1 MNAFSRFLA
10 CSSIEWQTKEWEWK
24 MLVLARAGE
33 LIYQGLALNVLVI
46 VDLEPCHCLESEYQ
60 CKDGGKSCKQTPKLQ
75 KLIRI
80 MWRQSRKSA
89 KVFVM
94 WHVRTQSPGNFP
106 VLSSRN
112 HGLRATAGRARRQ
125 QSFCLSLGLL
135 VDLSYWLDC

>member
-1 MNAFSRFLA
+1 
-10 CSSIEWQTKEWEWK
+10 

-33 LIYQGLALNVLVI
+33 LIYQGLALKVLVI
-46 VDLEPCHCLESEYQ
+46 VDLEQCHCLESEYQ
-60 CKDGGKSCKQTPKLQ
+60 CKDDGKGTPKLQ

-80 MWRQSRKSA
+80 MWRESRKSA

-106 VLSSRN
+106 VLSSQN

-125 QSFCLSLGLL
+125 QSFCLFLGLL
-135 VDLSYWLDC
+135 VDLSCWLDC